1 MPLRHHYLAAA
12 AAALTATTTTT
23 TALQDIPSL
32 GLGTW
37 LSDPAKVPHAVEFG
51 LQHGYDL
58 VDAAWIYRNEDETG
72 AGLAAAGRPRDAVWV
87 TSKLWNTA
95 HRPADVE
102 PAARETLA
110 RLGLDRLDLYLM
122 HWPVAF
128 VPDGTNDLDP
138 TVTLL
143 DTWRAMQDLVRAN
156 LTRHVG
162 VSNFARAD
170 LELILDACAGD
181 ICPYAHELETH
192 PYLQQQGFLDLH
204 RDRGVRVIAYSPL
217 GNTNPTYSRRH
228 GRLPPL
234 LRDPF
239 WVRLA
244 ADKGVTPAQAVL
256 AWGLRRGT
264 TVIPKSTSEAHLLEN
279 VAAAGVEFTDAE
291 MEAIAAQDKQ
301 ARFLNPSRAWGVQ
314 LFRDLDDHE
323 ESWEVDDEL

>member
-1 MPLRHHYLAAA
+1 MPLRHYLAAA
-12 AAALTATTTTT
+12 AAAAALATTAA
-23 TALQDIPSL
+23 ALQDIPSL

-58 VDAAWIYRNEDETG
+58 IDAAWIYRNEDQTG
-72 AGLAAAGRPRDAVWV
+72 AGLAAAGRPRGDLWV

-128 VPDGTNDLDP
+128 APGTTDLDR

-143 DTWRAMQDLVRAN
+143 DTWRAMQALVRQN
-156 LTRHVG
+156 LTRHIG

-170 LELILDACAGD
+170 LELVLAECGD
-181 ICPYAHELETH
+181 VCPYAHELETH

-204 RDRGVRVIAYSPL
+204 RDRGVKVIAYSPL

-244 ADKGVTPAQAVL
+244 EEKGVTPAQVVL
-256 AWGLRRGT
+256 AWGMRRGT

-279 VAAAGVEFTDAE
+279 VAAAAVNFTDAE

-301 ARFLNPSRAWGVQ
+301 ARFLNPSKAWGVH
-314 LFRDLDDHE
+314 LFGDLDDHE
-323 ESWEVDDEL
+323 ELFEMDDEL